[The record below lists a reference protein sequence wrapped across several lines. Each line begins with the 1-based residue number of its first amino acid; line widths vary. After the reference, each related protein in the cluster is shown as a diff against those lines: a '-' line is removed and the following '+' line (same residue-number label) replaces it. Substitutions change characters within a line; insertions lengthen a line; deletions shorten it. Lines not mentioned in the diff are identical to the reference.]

1 MTVDEAKKAIRDKT
15 PVKHEDLTWDSWGTL
30 TCLSDDETTAYYN
43 RKGASLFRS
52 SMTVDKIVVT

>member
-30 TCLSDDETTAYYN
+30 TCLSDDETLAYFKP
-43 RKGASLFRS
+43 KGASLFRGGIPI
-52 SMTVDKIVVT
+52 DKIVLA